1 MSVHK
6 ADNELS
12 GTEGQET
19 RCGFVAVIGAPNVG
33 KSTLVNRLVGSKVS
47 IVSPK
52 AQTTR
57 SLVKGIGIAG
67 SSQTVFL
74 DTPGLFEPRKTLERA
89 IVAAAWE
96 GQKDVDVIMLVVDA
110 SRYHPGNIS
119 GLLEKLSRQRKNRP
133 YILVLNKIDKIKR
146 EKLLAMTATLNDLFD
161 FDATFMVSALKNSG
175 VDDLRD
181 YLAARMPRGIWLYP
195 EDQISDMPMRLL
207 AAEITREKL
216 FHALHDELPYGLT
229 VDTESWDQRDDGSVM
244 IHQLIYVARES
255 HKPIV
260 LGKGGAMIKRIG
272 QQSRTELEEM
282 TGMAIHLKLFVKVD
296 EKWMESAEHYA
307 RWGLDPRA

>member
-1 MSVHK
+1 MSAHNKSSEVS
-6 ADNELS
+6 E
-12 GTEGQET
+12 QET
-19 RCGFVAVIGAPNVG
+19 RCGFVAVIGAPNAG
-33 KSTLVNRLVGSKVS
+33 KSTLVNNLVGGKVS

-67 SSQTVFL
+67 NSQIVFL
-74 DTPGLFEPRKTLERA
+74 DTPGLFEPRKTLEKA

-96 GQKDVDVIMLVVDA
+96 GQKDVDAIMLVVDA
-110 SRYHPGNIS
+110 SRYRPGNLS
-119 GLLEKLSRQRKNRP
+119 GLLEKLSKQRKNRP
-133 YILVLNKIDKIKR
+133 YILALNKIDKIKR

-216 FHALHDELPYGLT
+216 FRALHDELPYGLT
-229 VDTESWDQRDDGSVM
+229 VDTESWEERADGSVM
-244 IHQLIYVARES
+244 IRQLVYVARES

-260 LGKGGAMIKRIG
+260 LGKGGAMIKRVG

-282 TGMAIHLKLFVKVD
+282 TGTTIHLKLFVKVD